1 MEHLKIIGII
11 CLFTINCAQNKK
23 TEYSTPDFFNSGTI
37 TITGH
42 IANLGHND
50 SKTIFLKQFNIL
62 TRNDEVFSFKID
74 SHGNFEKVLPVF
86 HPQEL
91 TFDYE
96 NGKVR
101 LLVEQSDSLHLE
113 LDAQKPDQKVTF
125 SGIGG
130 NRNSLF
136 NQYIPLASKV
146 NREYARNVSG
156 KELDFIVNEYNKT
169 KEKLDSIATLVFKDN
184 QPDHLLKNWI
194 IAEKISLGIYD
205 FVDYASMNEAFPAT
219 FLSSKNLIFEKDLNN
234 QNYYC
239 NRSYALDIF
248 ELYIKGCVFREN
260 RELYQDALAHFK
272 SDNYEA
278 AIKLY
283 ADSIFKDFKH
293 LGKDIVLYQS
303 FRSILKKPNEWLG
316 PEQNIGLLKKYYL
329 QNLKNEHIKT
339 LVLNT
344 TYEQE
349 STVSENLSTNTS
361 EDILGSLM
369 KKHKNKVLYIDI
381 SATWCGPCIGQ
392 LPYSVDLHKSLND
405 EEVVFVYLFAKSN
418 LSHWKKIV
426 SKYNLQGENLFIS
439 DEQYNFLLAKYKI
452 KSGFP
457 RYLIVNKNNQIVK
470 NAARPSSNKI
480 KEDIL
485 KLI

>member
-1 MEHLKIIGII
+1 MGHIKIIGII
-11 CLFTINCAQNKK
+11 CLFTISCAQNKK

-42 IANLGHND
+42 IANLGHDD
-50 SKTIFLKQFNIL
+50 SKTIFLEQDNIL
-62 TRNDEVFSFKID
+62 SGNNEVSSFKID
-74 SHGNFEKVLPVF
+74 SSGKFEKVLPVF
-86 HPQEL
+86 YPQEL
-91 TFDYE
+91 SLTYQ
-96 NGKVR
+96 NRRIR
-101 LLVEQSDSLHLE
+101 LLVEQSDSLYLVI
-113 LDAQKPDQKVTF
+113 DAQKPDQEISF
-125 SGIGG
+125 SGIAG
-130 NRNSLF
+130 NRNRLF
-136 NQYIPLASKV
+136 NQYIQLSSKV
-146 NREYARNVSG
+146 KRGYGRRVSK

-169 KEKLDSIATLVFKDN
+169 KEKLDSITSQLFINN
-184 QPDHLLKNWI
+184 QPDDLLNNWI
-194 IAEKISLGIYD
+194 IADKKSLGNFD
-205 FVDYASMNEAFPAT
+205 FIQFAISNEPLPAT
-219 FLSSKNLIFEKDLNN
+219 FLSSKNFINEEELNN

-239 NRSYALDIF
+239 NRSYTSDIF
-248 ELYIKGCVFREN
+248 NNYKYGCAVGEN
-260 RELYQDALAHFK
+260 RELYQDAIAHFK

-283 ADSIFKDFKH
+283 VDSIFKDFKH

-303 FRSILKKPNEWLG
+303 FQSILKKPNEWLG
-316 PEQNIGLLKKYYL
+316 PEPNIGLLKKYYL
-329 QNLKNEHIKT
+329 QNLKNEHIKA

-349 STVSENLSTNTS
+349 GTANENLSTNTS
-361 EDILGSLM
+361 DDILGSLM

-392 LPYSVDLHKSLND
+392 LPYSVDLHESLND

-439 DEQYNFLLAKYKI
+439 DEQYNFLLAEYKI

-457 RYLIVNKNNQIVK
+457 RYLIVSKNNQIVK